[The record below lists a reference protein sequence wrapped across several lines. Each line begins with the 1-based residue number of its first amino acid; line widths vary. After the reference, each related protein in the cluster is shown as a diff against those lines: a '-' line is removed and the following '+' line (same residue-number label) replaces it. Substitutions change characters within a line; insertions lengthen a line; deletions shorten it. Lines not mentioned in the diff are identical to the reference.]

1 MESLTFPLWTN
12 AQAWQSTK
20 KKKKGSH
27 PLWLH
32 FSSIDNFSYYHK
44 LISPK
49 NTFLYKRT
57 ANSYLVNPFI
67 IIYITSH
74 LSHIQRLSYILQV
87 HFAKCNL
94 LGDSM
99 VSFNPCKVKEGSTL
113 VFSGIL
119 FLELRNSAIF
129 NVFVATNLLSKII
142 RTNKVNI
149 KLLLVI
155 LLSWKLE

>member
-12 AQAWQSTK
+12 AQAWQTT

-27 PLWLH
+27 PLWWQ
-32 FSSIDNFSYYHK
+32 FNSFDNFSYYHK
-44 LISPK
+44 LINPK

-57 ANSYLVNPFI
+57 ANFYLVNPFI
-67 IIYITSH
+67 LIYITSH
-74 LSHIQRLSYILQV
+74 LSHIQRLLYILQV

-94 LGDSM
+94 LGDSL
-99 VSFNPCKVKEGSTL
+99 VSFNPCKVMVGNTH
-113 VFSGIL
+113 VFSGIS

-129 NVFVATNLLSKII
+129 NIFVAKNLLSKII
-142 RTNKVNI
+142 RTNRVNI
-149 KLLLVI
+149 KWLPVI